1 MIFNYLVVFFGIA
14 HPQTLESWII
24 QSVTTVSYSWRGQ
37 TSLFHTVDG
46 RNPAPPG
53 MYKTME
59 TMNIIKISTI
69 IQLCT
74 YQLVQ
79 DFWTINSS
87 FIDIQAFVF
96 MVYHMGC
103 EDSSAHK
110 PTQKKNT
117 DFRRTLRHAGRL
129 LRTFFLFGLILECQ
143 WYPSWWF
150 FSTHL
155 KNMCKPNWIISP
167 RDRGEHKKML
177 KTTT

>member
-53 MYKTME
+53 KYKTME

-110 PTQKKNT
+110 PTQKKT
-117 DFRRTLRHAGRL
+117 HRFPSHLAPCRATTEDF
-129 LRTFFLFGLILECQ
+129 FFVWSNLGV
-143 WYPSWWF
+143 P
-150 FSTHL
+150 
-155 KNMCKPNWIISP
+155 MIS
-167 RDRGEHKKML
+167 
-177 KTTT
+177 